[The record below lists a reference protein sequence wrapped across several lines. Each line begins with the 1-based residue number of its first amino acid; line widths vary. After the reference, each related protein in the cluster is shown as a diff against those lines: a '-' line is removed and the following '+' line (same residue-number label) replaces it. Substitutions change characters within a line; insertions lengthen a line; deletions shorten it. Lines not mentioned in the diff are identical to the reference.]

1 MFLRQGTLTLDLD
14 GDTVGGTYFPK
25 AEILPKDF

>member
-14 GDTVGGTYFPK
+14 GDTVGTYFPK
-25 AEILPKDF
+25 AETLPKDF